1 MKKHPVILRAYAAGD
16 DAGGPRQDGTPLRA
30 LMRVL
35 VVFLLFAHGPVAAA
49 AAPCTV
55 ATADCTH
62 WIALGDGP
70 ARSRVYST
78 YAPDARNENITRAL
92 VVIHG
97 AGRNAA
103 SYFSTSI
110 EAASRADAI
119 ANTLII
125 APRFAANNERSC
137 QDSLAAHEI
146 NWTCTG
152 NNWRAGG
159 VAIGNEAL
167 TSFDFAD
174 AILRKLARK
183 DIFPNLKT
191 IVVAGHSAGGQLV
204 TRYAMASQIHDT
216 LGIPVAYIVANPSS
230 YAYPDP
236 DRPVAGST
244 GYQPY
249 ADRVNCANY
258 DSWPYGL
265 TQRRGYAARLTDD
278 QLKRQLSA
286 RPVTYLL
293 GELDTLPT
301 VSFDSSC
308 PAMAQGPNRL
318 ARGRAFVNH
327 VKQKYGAPHQLVVVP
342 RCGHSAR
349 CMFTAE
355 GALTILF
362 VGP

>member
-1 MKKHPVILRAYAAGD
+1 
-16 DAGGPRQDGTPLRA
+16 
-30 LMRVL
+30 
-35 VVFLLFAHGPVAAA
+35 
-49 AAPCTV
+49 
-55 ATADCTH
+55 
-62 WIALGDGP
+62 
-70 ARSRVYST
+70 
-78 YAPDARNENITRAL
+78 
-92 VVIHG
+92 
-97 AGRNAA
+97 
-103 SYFSTSI
+103 
-110 EAASRADAI
+110 
-119 ANTLII
+119 
-125 APRFAANNERSC
+125 
-137 QDSLAAHEI
+137 
-146 NWTCTG
+146 
-152 NNWRAGG
+152 

-230 YAYPDP
+230 YAYPD
-236 DRPVAGST
+236 RPVAGST
-244 GYQPY
+244 AYQPY
-249 ADRVNCANY
+249 AGRVNCANY

-278 QLKRQLSA
+278 QLKRQLSV

-293 GELDTLPT
+293 GELDTLPA

-362 VGP
+362 AGP